1 MISAKTKWN
10 VLVTT
15 SKINDM
21 FITVKECRHNAIY
34 IIACY
39 TICLL
44 NVYGQEFQNA
54 QPFFS
59 TVDVAWFLAI
69 ADPN

>member
-1 MISAKTKWN
+1 MGEDGKKVYWEMRTNAKTKWN
-10 VLVTT
+10 VLVVI

-21 FITVKECRHNAIY
+21 FITLKECRHSVIY
-34 IIACY
+34 MIAWC

-54 QPFFS
+54 QLFFQS
-59 TVDVAWFLAI
+59 
-69 ADPN
+69 